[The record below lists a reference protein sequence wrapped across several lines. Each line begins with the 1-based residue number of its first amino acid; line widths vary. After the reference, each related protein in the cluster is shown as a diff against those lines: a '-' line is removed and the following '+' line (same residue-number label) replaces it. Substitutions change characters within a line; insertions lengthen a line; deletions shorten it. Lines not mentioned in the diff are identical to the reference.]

1 SNMQCPLVLFPLDI
15 NRRTTC
21 LLSSKASDYADS
33 LEGEDQGPYWIKVQ
47 PGIRL
52 GIIRLSAL
60 PSRSKTTV
68 NQAARGSSANRCSI
82 SAVFGAVF
90 SNHGITS
97 LPSVAIRPGST
108 SLLTYRN
115 GWPSMA
121 FTQ

>member
-1 SNMQCPLVLFPLDI
+1 MQRPLVLFPLDI

-60 PSRSKTTV
+60 PSQCR
-68 NQAARGSSANRCSI
+68 
-82 SAVFGAVF
+82 
-90 SNHGITS
+90 
-97 LPSVAIRPGST
+97 
-108 SLLTYRN
+108 
-115 GWPSMA
+115 
-121 FTQ
+121 

>member
-1 SNMQCPLVLFPLDI
+1 MGGELLHRPILSRKFVVGQNRDPLFKQLREEFRAVAFPIKD
-15 NRRTTC
+15 
-21 LLSSKASDYADS
+21 D
-33 LEGEDQGPYWIKVQ
+33 GEPM
-47 PGIRL
+47 
-52 GIIRLSAL
+52 SA
-60 PSRSKTTV
+60 
-68 NQAARGSSANRCSI
+68 GSSANRCSI

-97 LPSVAIRPGST
+97 WPSVAIRPGST